1 LKSLHEA
8 ISRKRTFIVLRT
20 SCFSLPESSFGQQPL
35 TRKISFLEEL
45 TLNVMYDL
53 FVDKDGLL
61 YLGTDEGLM
70 TFEGVH
76 FDQIRVPERLGNAG
90 SSIQQDAVGT
100 I

>member
-1 LKSLHEA
+1 
-8 ISRKRTFIVLRT
+8 
-20 SCFSLPESSFGQQPL
+20 
-35 TRKISFLEEL
+35 
-45 TLNVMYDL
+45 MYDL